1 MYTENTEHSSVM
13 ASSAENPQMAPAP
26 TLCGVTAAPPPTPSA
41 QPNRISTSDAE
52 DALSRLLHRLPPTLS
67 LPSRLAPRTTS
78 PPSVAFS
85 QDDPSFLNPILSSS
99 SAPSQLGFFQLS
111 NHNIPSKLAV
121 AAEKEALSLLNLPSS
136 EKRQL
141 FSDIWPLSFDYNDDG
156 EEDGED
162 GNGESFCFD
171 TSCTTES
178 TQSLS
183 SLKEFANSLEKV
195 GLETIKALSHAV
207 GFENPLGEEDSAA
220 SNRFSSLMWISEG
233 VPGNNPG
240 FSGRF
245 YPYIIA
251 LQYQIRC
258 RKYSLLADSGWVSVS
273 PQVDSV
279 LVTIGDVAQVWSN
292 GKLKKVRGRPTA
304 FSESTRCISM
314 SLLLTLPTD
323 STASDNFLHPAPALV
338 PTAAADTNDS
348 TGEEHNITDCK
359 TNHEDDQD
367 IISRNSEMVGMDNSS
382 TSSSKRITEDKILF
396 CSFNFE
402 DYAWRVYHERLPFKD
417 PLDRYRL
424 SDD

>member
-1 MYTENTEHSSVM
+1 M

-41 QPNRISTSDAE
+41 QPNRTSTSDAA

-85 QDDPSFLNPILSSS
+85 QDNPNFLSSILSPSS
-99 SAPSQLGFFQLS
+99 TSSQLGFFQLT
-111 NHNIPSKLAV
+111 NHNIPSKLAIS
-121 AAEKEALSLLNLPSS
+121 AEQEALSLLNLPSN
-136 EKRQL
+136 EKHQL

-156 EEDGED
+156 EEDGQD
-162 GNGESFCFD
+162 GNDESFCFD
-171 TSCTTES
+171 TSCSTES

-183 SLKEFANSLEKV
+183 SLKELAHSLEKV
-195 GLETIKALSHAV
+195 GLETIKALSHAA
-207 GFENPLGEEDSAA
+207 GFVNPLEKDGAA
-220 SNRFSSLMWISEG
+220 GSRFSSLMWISEG
-233 VPGNNPG
+233 VPGNTPG

-279 LVTIGDVAQVWSN
+279 LVTIGDIAQVWSN

-304 FSESTRCISM
+304 VSVQGESTRCISM

-323 STASDNFLHPAPALV
+323 STVSDNFLHPAPALV
-338 PTAAADTNDS
+338 PTAADTNDDTS
-348 TGEEHNITDCK
+348 EVHNRTGCK
-359 TNHEDDQD
+359 SGDEDDQD
-367 IISRNSEMVGMDNSS
+367 ISRNTEMISMDNCS
-382 TSSSKRITEDKILF
+382 TSSSKRISEDKKLF